1 MITNHHPGSNQVS
14 TLAYQRIRSLTSLY
28 SISGESPPPPP
39 RAVFGRDDLIEQI
52 VDLTHSFT
60 PVALIGAG
68 GIGKTS
74 IALTVLH
81 DDRIKQ
87 RFGENRRFIR
97 CDQFS
102 ASLAPF
108 LSQLSSA
115 IGAGNKNPES
125 LVPLRPFLSSK
136 KMLIVLD
143 NAESILDPE
152 GTDGEDIYAVAE
164 ELSQFSN
171 ISLLITSR
179 ISVVPTGCER
189 FSIPT
194 LSIEAARDTF
204 YGIYK
209 HGEQTEH
216 IDDILKRL
224 DFHPLSINL
233 LATIAY
239 HSQWDTVRL
248 TEEWQ
253 EWRTGVLQT
262 AHNKSLAA
270 TIELSLASP
279 TFRELGSDARELLGV
294 IAFFPRGVNE
304 KNLDWLLPT
313 VSNGTDIIDKFCILS
328 LTYRSDGFVT
338 MLAPLRDYLRFK
350 DPKSSSLLCAAKEH
364 YFTRLSIDI
373 DPDKP

>member
-143 NAESILDPE
+143 NAESVLDPQ
-152 GTDGEDIYAVAE
+152 GMDGGDIYAVVE
-164 ELSQFSN
+164 ELSQFEN

-179 ISVVPTGCER
+179 LSVVPTGCER
-189 FSIPT
+189 FNIPT

-204 YGIYK
+204 YGIHK
-209 HGEQTEH
+209 QGEH
-216 IDDILKRL
+216 SDHVDDILERL
-224 DFHPLSINL
+224 DFHPLSITL
-233 LATIAY
+233 LATVAY
-239 HSQWDTVRL
+239 HNQWDTIRL

-253 EWRTGVLQT
+253 QWRTGVLQT

-279 TFRELGSDARELLGV
+279 TFQALGPGARELLGV
-294 IAFFPRGVNE
+294 IAFFPQGVNE
-304 KNLDWLLPT
+304 KNLNWLFPAI
-313 VSNGTDIIDKFCILS
+313 SNGRHILDKFCTLS

-338 MLAPLRDYLRFK
+338 MLAPLRDYLRPK
-350 DPKSSSLLCAAKEH
+350 DPNSSPLLRATKDN
-364 YFTRLSIDI
+364 YFVRLSLDV